1 MDRIIIKDM
10 EVYGYHGVYPEEK
23 KLGQMFLVSVEMNVD
38 LGAAVYVDNLECTV
52 DYGQVCDHIKQVI
65 TEKSY
70 DLIEAVA
77 IAVIEKLFEKHPAV
91 YAVKALIKKP
101 WAPLGH
107 HLKYVAVEL
116 ERNRAV

>member
-23 KLGQMFLVSVEMNVD
+23 KLGQMFLVSVEMKVD
-38 LGAAVYVDNLECTV
+38 LSAAGHVDNLECSI
-52 DYGQVCDHIKQVI
+52 DYGQICDHIKQAL
-65 TEKSY
+65 TENCY
-70 DLIEAVA
+70 DLIEAAA

-91 YAVKALIKKP
+91 YAVRALIKKP

-116 ERNRAV
+116 ERSRAV